1 MTSSPEKPAR
11 RTLVLLGVILCAGV
25 LLRLLYIAHTTTQPG
40 FHFDDPDSYLR
51 QGERIALGGWK
62 WRFDFDMV
70 EHAVEGRRYALPPL
84 YPVFLSLFALLPGFP
99 VNVLVGQ
106 AALAALGCLSV
117 FRLGREIHS
126 DRAGLVAAAFYAL
139 WFPNII
145 AVWSTMQ
152 ETLFIPLV
160 LSGFVVLL
168 RARAFG
174 GFALAGVLLGLAAL
188 TRSMPLYYVPVA
200 AVLLTWRYGIRRGG
214 VLAFGLALGFAALTV
229 PYSIA
234 LSRHLGSPTF
244 IENHAGLR
252 IATEHGAEGARPPG
266 PIATAATVVREFA
279 AAPGK
284 AIGDWGT
291 TVRSILHVN
300 GGRLLQIYLGAETKV
315 GATAWKLMAHVFS
328 DLSLVLV
335 LALAPFGFVLCQKPD
350 RAMFLAAWVVLCFGL
365 TVISG
370 FGGPRLRAPFEP
382 HLMVGAAVVLAGG
395 WRHLRSYALWGAGI
409 VSLALLSA
417 VVPQLARS
425 FAAKGDYGVHWPLDP
440 PPKRSAM
447 KGKAGFNVLASDGFV
462 ELAVRP
468 RNDGRPTHVS
478 VFFDGE
484 PVGNEVMEA
493 PEHWFRYRTSRVGLV
508 YVELVCE
515 DADSGAPARMLVIVR
530 REPSR

>member
-1 MTSSPEKPAR
+1 MTSLPEKPSR
-11 RTLVLLGVILCAGV
+11 RTLVVLGAILGVGL
-25 LLRLLYIAHTTTQPG
+25 LLRLLYVAHATTRPG
-40 FHFDDPDSYLR
+40 FRLDDPDSYLR
-51 QGERIALGGWK
+51 QGERIALGPSG
-62 WRFDFDMV
+62 WRFDFEVV

-99 VNVLVGQ
+99 VNVLIGQ
-106 AALAALGCLSV
+106 ALLAALGCLCA
-117 FRLGREIHS
+117 FLLAREIHS

-152 ETLFIPLV
+152 ETLFVPLV

-174 GFALAGVLLGLAAL
+174 GFVLAGLLLGVAAL
-188 TRSMPLYYVPVA
+188 TRSMPLYYVPVSA
-200 AVLLTWRYGIRRGG
+200 ILLAWRYGIRRGA
-214 VLAFGLALGFAALTV
+214 VLASGLALGFAAFTV

-252 IATEHGAEGARPPG
+252 IASEHRAEGARPPG
-266 PIATAATVVREFA
+266 PIATAATLLREFA
-279 AAPGK
+279 AAPGRT
-284 AIGDWGT
+284 IGDWST
-291 TVRSILHVN
+291 TSRSILHVN
-300 GGRLLQIYLGAETKV
+300 GGRLLQIYLGAESKL
-315 GATAWKLMAHVFS
+315 GATAWKLATHVFT

-350 RAMFLAAWVVLCFGL
+350 CARFLAAWVVVCFGL

-382 HLMVGAAVVLAGG
+382 HLMVGAAVVLASG
-395 WRHLRSYALWGAGI
+395 WRRPHAYAILAAAL
-409 VSLALLSA
+409 VSLVFAGA
-417 VVPQLARS
+417 VVPQLGRS
-425 FAAKGDYGVHWPLDP
+425 FAAKGDYGVHWPIDP

-447 KGKAGFNVLASDGFV
+447 EGKAGFNVLASDGFV

-468 RNDGRPTHVS
+468 RNDGKPTRVS
-478 VFFDGE
+478 VFLDGE
-484 PVGNEVMEA
+484 LVGNEVVEA
-493 PEHWFRYRTSRVGLV
+493 TEHWFRYPTEKAGLV
-508 YVELVCE
+508 YVEVISE
-515 DADSGAPARMLVIVR
+515 DAQARTPVRMLVVVPR
-530 REPSR
+530 